1 MTTSPISSSNMIKLS
16 GHESKCI
23 RYCTVNCVITFLLYI
38 QLLKENATF
47 KLHFVLIVLPCKQQ
61 NVTYIRFLNYMHLP
75 LKRTLTCHRILYG
88 HMVGMVRCDWP
99 FTVGYIIIIVVHW
112 MCFTFVQYKDLV
124 KSTVNRPERCMSVLW
139 SLGQVGFTSITAGL
153 RGL

>member
-1 MTTSPISSSNMIKLS
+1 MSPNIF
-16 GHESKCI
+16 
-23 RYCTVNCVITFLLYI
+23 RYCTVNCIIIFLLYI
-38 QLLKENATF
+38 QLFKENATF
-47 KLHFVLIVLPCKQQ
+47 KLLYI
-61 NVTYIRFLNYMHLP
+61 TYIRFLNYMHLP

-88 HMVGMVRCDWP
+88 HVVGMVRCDWP